1 MAWHKGQQSEEEVAL
16 VEVVVAVDLPE
27 KRREDSTVVVPT
39 PEGFIF
45 CVKILQVENKN
56 QGRIDHI

>member
-39 PEGFIF
+39 PGVYFF
-45 CVKILQVENKN
+45 VSENKN

>member
-16 VEVVVAVDLPE
+16 VEVVAAVDLPE

-39 PEGFIF
+39 PGVYFV
-45 CVKILQVENKN
+45 CEN
-56 QGRIDHI
+56 ITS